1 MSGPRRIVRSL
12 RATVGDAIGGGA
24 GGGGRGAGSAAEE
37 DPFAKFRSASG
48 PTLVSN
54 PTPRHDPS
62 LDDDPRLVVLLPHL
76 DLERMSGG
84 PNTVFQ
90 VTARLV
96 REGLRLRYVAT
107 SGPLRPDVP
116 ALLDHVGRL
125 TGVDVPDGAIAF
137 AEASGQR
144 ATLDLGRD
152 DVLFASW
159 WPTAHLAR
167 SALDHVRTDAFLYL
181 VQDYEPG
188 FYPWSSKAAL
198 AEATYAMP
206 MRPIVNE
213 PFLEAFLRERRAGH
227 FADDAWPRTTFMPT
241 VDREVFRPRRASG
254 GRGSGEPRRL
264 VFYARPR
271 NPRNL
276 FEIGLRALREAA
288 AAGVFDEGAWEFLAV
303 GQELPDLPLT
313 DRHTLRAEPWRSYAA
328 YGELLGTSDVLLSLM
343 LSPHTSYPPLE
354 MAAAGGR
361 VVTNTYGPKTAEAL
375 AAISPAIHAAEP
387 EVAPLVQALRD
398 AVAGTTGGASGLG
411 AAPVTGLPA
420 TWDEALAEVVPWVA
434 RQVAELAAGR

>member
-1 MSGPRRIVRSL
+1 MSGPRRIARSL
-12 RATVGDAIGGGA
+12 RAAVRDMTGGAAGGPGGA
-24 GGGGRGAGSAAEE
+24 GDGRDE
-37 DPFAKFRSASG
+37 DPFAKFRSPTG
-48 PTLVSN
+48 PTLVSG
-54 PTPRHDPS
+54 PTPRHDPAR
-62 LDDDPRLVVLLPHL
+62 DADPRLVVLLPHL

-107 SGPLRPDVP
+107 SGPLRPNVP
-116 ALLDHVGRL
+116 ALLDHIARV
-125 TGVDVPDGAIAF
+125 TGVTAPDGAIDLAD
-137 AEASGQR
+137 ASTRR

-152 DVLFASW
+152 DVLLASW

-167 SALDHVRTDAFLYL
+167 SALAHTGAEAFLYL
-181 VQDYEPG
+181 VQDFEPG

-198 AEATYAMP
+198 AETTYAMP

-213 PFLEAFLRERRAGH
+213 PFLEAFLRDRRAGH
-227 FADDAWPRTTFMPT
+227 FADDAWPRTTFLPA
-241 VDREVFRPRRASG
+241 VDRAVFRPRRA
-254 GRGSGEPRRL
+254 GRGPDDPRRL

-276 FEIGLRALREAA
+276 FEIGLRALRSAV
-288 AAGVFDEGAWEFLAV
+288 AAGVFDDGPWEFLAV
-303 GQELPDLPLT
+303 GQDLPELPLD
-313 DRHTLRAEPWRSYAA
+313 DRRALRPQPWLSYEA
-328 YGELLGTSDVLLSLM
+328 YGELLGTADVLLSLM

-361 VVTNTYGPKTAEAL
+361 VVTNTYGAKTAEAL

-387 EVAPLVQALRD
+387 GVEPLVGALRQ
-398 AVAGTTGGASGLG
+398 AVARVAT
-411 AAPVTGLPA
+411 APGDGPPADLALPA
-420 TWDEALAEVVPWVA
+420 SWDEALAEVVPWVA
-434 RQVAELAAGR
+434 RQVAELRGQR

>member
-1 MSGPRRIVRSL
+1 MSSPRRLVRSL
-12 RATVGDAIGGGA
+12 RSTVRDTLGARATSGPTGA
-24 GGGGRGAGSAAEE
+24 GED
-37 DPFAKFRSASG
+37 DPFAKFRSPTG

-54 PTPRHDPS
+54 PTPRHDPA

-76 DLERMSGG
+76 DVDRMSGG

-107 SGPLRPDVP
+107 SGALRPDVP
-116 ALLDHVGRL
+116 AVLDHISRVS
-125 TGVDVPDGAIAF
+125 GVTAPDGAIDLVD
-137 AEASGQR
+137 ASMR
-144 ATLDLGRD
+144 KATLHVGRD
-152 DVLFASW
+152 DVLLASW

-167 SALDHVRTDAFLYL
+167 AALDHVRADAFLYL

-213 PFLEAFLRERRAGH
+213 PFLEAFLRDRGAGH
-227 FADDAWPRTTFMPT
+227 FADPAWPRTTFMPA
-241 VDREVFRPRRASG
+241 VDRAVFRPRRAD
-254 GRGSGEPRRL
+254 RPAGSPRRL

-276 FEIGLRALREAA
+276 FEIGLRALRAAA
-288 AAGVFDEGAWEFLAV
+288 AAGVFDDAPWEFLAI
-303 GQELPDLPLT
+303 GQDLPDLPLT
-313 DRHTLRAEPWRSYAA
+313 ERHMLRSQRWLSYEA
-328 YGELLGTSDVLLSLM
+328 YGELLGSADVLLSLM

-354 MAAAGGR
+354 MAAAGGQ
-361 VVTNTYGPKTAEAL
+361 VVTNTYGPKTADAL
-375 AAISPAIHAAEP
+375 AAISPALRAVP
-387 EVAPLVQALRD
+387 PDVDPLVGALRD
-398 AVAGTTGGASGLG
+398 AVGAMGV
-411 AAPVTGLPA
+411 ATAVTGLPA
-420 TWDEALAEVVPWVA
+420 TWDEALADVVPWVA
-434 RQVAELAAGR
+434 RQVHDLRAGR